1 MEEAQ
6 EGLDGYIST
15 EVFPPIAG
23 IQDNWTAVVRF
34 DSTENLDNWMNSAS
48 RQDLLRKGNDIFE
61 DMSIRKVETSFGAW
75 FPPGNKVGMGS
86 NSPAN
91 WKQTLAVFAAL
102 YPLTLVI
109 TLWITEPYIDT
120 LSTSLLIGD
129 AISVALLS
137 YFVMPFTNRILHFWL
152 IPKKASWRIALVG
165 VLVLAV
171 FTALVWYVFGLVP
184 VKVGY

>member
-1 MEEAQ
+1 MHELKTIVTRIG
-6 EGLDGYIST
+6 EGSKIVLLG
-15 EVFPPIAG
+15 
-23 IQDNWTAVVRF
+23 
-34 DSTENLDNWMNSAS
+34 
-48 RQDLLRKGNDIFE
+48 DLEQID
-61 DMSIRKVETSFGAW
+61 T
-75 FPPGNKVGMGS
+75 
-86 NSPAN
+86 
-91 WKQTLAVFAAL
+91 
-102 YPLTLVI
+102 
-109 TLWITEPYIDT
+109 PYIDT